1 MTRQSIE
8 VKSGGATRGREEPSA
23 SGWSYR
29 PRLDIV
35 EDGDEFT
42 VHADMPGTTNEGIEV
57 QFDHGTL
64 SIHGRVVPRQ
74 KRDIEFLTHEFGVGD
89 FDRELVLSDVIEP
102 DRITAEYQK
111 GVLTVHLPKAEHAKP
126 RRIPVRAV

>member
-1 MTRQSIE
+1 MTHESIE
-8 VKSGGATRGREEPSA
+8 VRSGGAPTGREEPAA

-35 EDGDEFT
+35 ESGDEFT
-42 VHADMPGTTNEGIEV
+42 VYADMPGTANEGIDV
-57 QFDHGTL
+57 QFDQGTL
-64 SIHGRVVPRQ
+64 SIHGRVEPRQ

-89 FDRELVLSDVIEP
+89 FDRELAISEVIEP

-111 GVLTVHLPKAEHAKP
+111 GVLTVHLPKSERAKP